1 MADEGVKKDDQA
13 ASGEEVKEEATSD
26 VAEADNKED
35 KSEATSDVVED
46 EAPKSDS
53 AEATQDKEAPKEKEK
68 PVEEKK
74 EEPKKEVEVPK
85 KFKDLVK
92 TIEEMSVLEMA
103 ELVKVLEEKFGVSA
117 AAPVAVAA
125 APAAGGEAA
134 GAEAEE
140 KSSYTV
146 VLTAAGANKIGAIK
160 AVREINQTLGLK
172 EAKDLVDGAP
182 KTVAEN
188 LKPEDAN
195 AAKEKLEAAGA
206 TVELK

>member
-1 MADEGVKKDDQA
+1 MADEDVKKDDQA
-13 ASGEEVKEEATSD
+13 TSEEEVKDETTTEE
-26 VAEADNKED
+26 
-35 KSEATSDVVED
+35 VVE
-46 EAPKSDS
+46 EKV
-53 AEATQDKEAPKEKEK
+53 EEAPKEAVSEEPVKEPK
-68 PVEEKK
+68 VEEKPTEEPKK
-74 EEPKKEVEVPK
+74 ETVSEEPVKEPKKEVEVPK

-103 ELVKVLEEKFGVSA
+103 KLVKVLEEKFGVSA
-117 AAPVAVAA
+117 AAPVAVAGPAAGA
-125 APAAGGEAA
+125 APAE
-134 GAEAEE
+134 EAEE
-140 KSSYTV
+140 KSAYTV
-146 VLTAAGANKIGAIK
+146 VLTAAGSNKIGAIK

-188 LKPEDAN
+188 LKPEEAN

>member
-1 MADEGVKKDDQA
+1 MADEDVKKDDQA
-13 ASGEEVKEEATSD
+13 TSEEEVKDETTTEE
-26 VAEADNKED
+26 
-35 KSEATSDVVED
+35 VVE
-46 EAPKSDS
+46 EK
-53 AEATQDKEAPKEKEK
+53 AEEAPKEEPKA
-68 PVEEKK
+68 EEKK
-74 EEPKKEVEVPK
+74 EEPKKEEKKEVEVPK

-125 APAAGGEAA
+125 GPAAGAPAE
-134 GAEAEE
+134 EAEE
-140 KSSYTV
+140 KSAYTV

-188 LKPEDAN
+188 LKPEEAN

>member
-1 MADEGVKKDDQA
+1 MADEEVKNDDQA
-13 ASGEEVKEEATSD
+13 TSEEEVKEETAT
-26 VAEADNKED
+26 EE
-35 KSEATSDVVED
+35 VVEEKVEEAPV
-46 EAPKSDS
+46 EAPK
-53 AEATQDKEAPKEKEK
+53 AEEKPVEAPKE
-68 PVEEKK
+68 EKK
-74 EEPKKEVEVPK
+74 VVEVPK

-103 ELVKVLEEKFGVSA
+103 ELVKILEEKFGVSA
-117 AAPVAVAA
+117 AAPVAVAG
-125 APAAGGEAA
+125 PAAA
-134 GAEAEE
+134 GAPAEEAEE
-140 KSSYTV
+140 KSAYTV
-146 VLTAAGANKIGAIK
+146 ILTAAGSNKIGAIK

-188 LKPEDAN
+188 LKPEEAN

>member
-1 MADEGVKKDDQA
+1 MADEDVKKDDQA
-13 ASGEEVKEEATSD
+13 TSEEEVKDETTTEE
-26 VAEADNKED
+26 
-35 KSEATSDVVED
+35 VVE
-46 EAPKSDS
+46 EKV
-53 AEATQDKEAPKEKEK
+53 EETPKEEPKVEEK
-68 PVEEKK
+68 PAEEPKKEEKK
-74 EEPKKEVEVPK
+74 EEPKKDVEVPK

-125 APAAGGEAA
+125 GPAAGGAA
-134 GAEAEE
+134 AEEAEE
-140 KSSYTV
+140 KSAYTV
-146 VLTAAGANKIGAIK
+146 VLTAAGSNKIGAIK

-188 LKPEDAN
+188 LKPEEAN

>member
-1 MADEGVKKDDQA
+1 MADEEVKNDDTV
-13 ASGEEVKEEATSD
+13 ASEEEVKEETT
-26 VAEADNKED
+26 
-35 KSEATSDVVED
+35 EATEEKAEEVKE
-46 EAPKSDS
+46 EPK
-53 AEATQDKEAPKEKEK
+53 AEEKPAEEAPKEE
-68 PVEEKK
+68 
-74 EEPKKEVEVPK
+74 KKEVEVPK

-117 AAPVAVAA
+117 AAPVAVAGPA
-125 APAAGGEAA
+125 ASGAPAE
-134 GAEAEE
+134 EAEE
-140 KSSYTV
+140 KSAYTV
-146 VLTAAGANKIGAIK
+146 VLTAAGSNKIGAIK

-188 LKPEDAN
+188 LKPEEAN

>member
-1 MADEGVKKDDQA
+1 MSEDEAKKDDA
-13 ASGEEVKEEATSD
+13 TTEEEVVEEVAEATEENVEEPKEEVKNE
-26 VAEADNKED
+26 
-35 KSEATSDVVED
+35 
-46 EAPKSDS
+46 
-53 AEATQDKEAPKEKEK
+53 EAPKEE
-68 PVEEKK
+68 PKK
-74 EEPKKEVEVPK
+74 EEPKKDVEVPK

-117 AAPVAVAA
+117 AAPVAVAGPAAGA
-125 APAAGGEAA
+125 APAE
-134 GAEAEE
+134 EAEE
-140 KSSYTV
+140 KSAYTV
-146 VLTAAGANKIGAIK
+146 VLTAAGSNKIGAIK